1 VGILVRMILS
11 DLKIP
16 MGAFN
21 LKGNINFLKVQKII
35 FMVLLAGLCAVF
47 SLPSTIAIRYSFGAL
62 LLILVVLLRPEWR
75 LIVASN
81 RIFLLFIAYI
91 FLHFYFLTDHIPNG
105 VYLINSQWL
114 NFILFSF
121 LGFGV
126 GAACFKYKFKNLYL
140 ILGFAFS
147 TPIIIHVA
155 QIFWQWQKNG
165 VMPFAY
171 WGIFPHH
178 EMLGYAAILTILFI
192 GVDFLFHPGGWLRKL
207 MTLSVILLCLFS
219 NILANGRAGSIF
231 TVITP
236 LMLVFFAN
244 FFAKKYF
251 DISMQ
256 KKMGLALTIIFLGMV
271 AIFIASKYDGGRW
284 KNTISNLTLGF
295 QIKEPLKVVCDG
307 PQILKNQFHDSSKSN
322 VEIDTQINKFFG
334 GDSSRTL
341 VALAS
346 LEALKKYPL
355 GIDGSKNSYSIAVD
369 LACGH
374 PRYFKLEH
382 AHNGWLNMS
391 FAIGIPGAI
400 IYFLLLLS
408 YTKYAVSFRKEGGE
422 SIYPEAVML
431 SSFAMI
437 WILRAFFDDV
447 HKDHMLQMQGF
458 IMMLLFGYLSNCRK
472 YQRI

>member
-1 VGILVRMILS
+1 MDVVNFKS
-11 DLKIP
+11 
-16 MGAFN
+16 N
-21 LKGNINFLKVQKII
+21 VNFLKVQKII
-35 FMVLLAGLCAVF
+35 FIALLVGLCAIF

-62 LLILVVLLRPEWR
+62 LLILVVFLRPEWR

-81 RIFLLFIAYI
+81 KIFLLFITYI
-91 FLHFYFLTDHIPNG
+91 FLHFYFLAEHIPNG

-126 GAACFKYKFKNLYL
+126 GSICYEYKYKNLYL
-140 ILGFAFS
+140 ILGLAFS
-147 TPIIIHVA
+147 TPIIIHVV
-155 QIFWQWQKNG
+155 QIFWQWRQSG
-165 VMPFAY
+165 VIPFGY

-192 GVDFLFHPGGWLRKL
+192 GADFLFHPGGWLRKL
-207 MTLSVILLCLFS
+207 ITLSVILLCLFS
-219 NILANGRAGSIF
+219 NILANGRAGFAFIII
-231 TVITP
+231 TV
-236 LMLVFFAN
+236 LVLVFFTN
-244 FFAKKYF
+244 FFTKKSF
-251 DISMQ
+251 NISIQ
-256 KKMGLALTIIFLGMV
+256 KKLGLALTVIFLGMI
-271 AIFIASKYDGGRW
+271 AIFTASKYDGGRW
-284 KNTISNLTLGF
+284 KNTISNLTFGF
-295 QIKEPLKVVCDG
+295 EIKEPLKAVCDG
-307 PQILKNQFHDSSKSN
+307 PQVLQNQFKDSSKSKG
-322 VEIDTQINKFFG
+322 EIDAQINKVFS
-334 GDSSRTL
+334 GDGTRIL
-341 VALAS
+341 VVLAS

-422 SIYPEAVML
+422 SIFPEAVML

-458 IMMLLFGYLSNCRK
+458 IMMLLFGYLSNYRK
-472 YQRI
+472 HQRI